1 MNKKFKSISPRIQFF
16 MHVTATQQTEIK
28 KENLDNL
35 KVFGKK
41 FKNMT
46 SLNVLEIDPKVRRKC
61 INLSFDLQDMDSAER
76 LAFMY
81 DDPAFPKTEK
91 ILMINTCLSIMEQI
105 EAYEVCA
112 TLDRMRQYMRK
123 QNVC

>member
-1 MNKKFKSISPRIQFF
+1 MNKKFKNISPRIQFF
-16 MHVTATQQTEIK
+16 MHVTSSKQTEIK

-35 KVFGKK
+35 KVFGQK

-61 INLSFDLQDMDSAER
+61 INLSLDLQDMNSAER

-112 TLDRMRQYMRK
+112 TLDRMRKYMRK
-123 QNVC
+123 QGDC